1 MQMGKQAQR
10 RGKNAEKR
18 LRVRSIRQDP
28 PNVERL
34 TGTLLDMAMRR
45 AAQEQ
50 EAQVQQAE
58 AERNTRVEVKP

>member
-1 MQMGKQAQR
+1 MGKQAQR
-10 RGKNAEKR
+10 RGKHAEKH

-34 TGTLLDMAMRR
+34 TGALLDMAMRR

-50 EAQVQQAE
+50 EAQLQQAQ
-58 AERNTRVEVKP
+58 AEQDIRVEVNHE

>member
-1 MQMGKQAQR
+1 MGKQAQR
-10 RGKNAEKR
+10 RGKNAEKH
-18 LRVRSIRQDP
+18 LRVRSIRQNP

-34 TGTLLDMAMRR
+34 TGTLLDMALRR

-58 AERNTRVEVKP
+58 AERNTRAEVNHE